1 MNDLAEGSARLTN
14 AVGLHARPAVKLMQ
28 LAKSLP
34 SAVELAIDGRDEW
47 IDAKSIVKVMKLK
60 ASKGEV
66 LKFRVTGGTAHSDLA
81 ALIGLVTRE
90 FDE

>member
-1 MNDLAEGSARLTN
+1 MGTMAEGSARLTN
-14 AVGLHARPAVKLMQ
+14 EVGLHARPAVKLMQ

-34 SAVELAIDGRDEW
+34 SAVELNVEGRDAW

-60 ASKGEV
+60 ASQGEV
-66 LKFRVTGGTAHSDLA
+66 LQFRVTGDGAEADLA
-81 ALIGLVTRE
+81 QLIGLVDRQ

>member
-1 MNDLAEGSARLTN
+1 MSFVAEGSAQLTN
-14 AVGLHARPAVKLMQ
+14 EVGLHARPAVKLMQ

-34 SAVELAIDGRDEW
+34 SAVELSVDGRPDW

-66 LKFRVTGGTAHSDLA
+66 LKFRVTGGSAESDLA
-81 ALIGLVTRE
+81 ELIDLVTRD

>member
-1 MNDLAEGSARLTN
+1 MGMVAEGSARLTN
-14 AVGLHARPAVKLMQ
+14 EVGLHARPAVKLMQ

-34 SAVELAIDGRDEW
+34 SAVELNVEGRDAW

-60 ASKGEV
+60 AAKGEV
-66 LKFRVTGGTAHSDLA
+66 LQFRVTGDGAESDLA
-81 ALIGLVTRE
+81 QLIGLVDRQ

>member
-1 MNDLAEGSARLTN
+1 MSEVREGTATLTN

-34 SAVELAIDGRDEW
+34 SAVEMQVDGRPDW
-47 IDAKSIVKVMKLK
+47 IDAKSVVKVMKLK
-60 ASKGEV
+60 ASKGET
-66 LKFRVTGGTAHSDLA
+66 LRFRVTGPGAEADLA
-81 ALIGLVTRE
+81 QLVGLVARE